1 MSSVVW
7 FHYNSSIV
15 AGSHAVAAGHAAANV
30 RRCLQTGSL
39 ARTVGREDYLAA

>member
-1 MSSVVW
+1 VW